1 MFQCDCVIIS
11 QYYKDQE
18 KIIEVKFSCGLT
30 KVISESG
37 KTFVG
42 VVVPS
47 NSMYT
52 IFDVLLISGEFAVRA
67 NFD

>member
-11 QYYKDQE
+11 QYYKEQE
-18 KIIEVKFSCGLT
+18 KIIEVKISCGLT
-30 KVISESG
+30 RVISESG

-42 VVVPS
+42 VVVAS
-47 NSMYT
+47 NSLYT
-52 IFDVLLISGEFAVRA
+52 IFDVLLFSGEFAVRA